1 MEGAGIEE
9 LIKNITSGIRS
20 KFPNLSQEAIEDLFH
35 YTEIIEVPKKSYFIK
50 AGQYDRRIVFV
61 IKGLFRAF
69 YTNGEQESTIWFRQE
84 FDVYASYSSIFS
96 KRPSNLS
103 YQAIEDSVVM
113 VISYDLLKEKSMKDQ
128 EIAKSIIVVFERLML
143 DLLMSLEEY
152 IILNAED
159 RFIRVLEKSPKLINR
174 VPQNQLASMLGITPE
189 SFSRLKSRLKSKGG
203 I

>member
-1 MEGAGIEE
+1 MEGVGIEE

-50 AGQYDRRIVFV
+50 SGQYDRRIVFV

-103 YQAIEDSVVM
+103 YQAIEDSVIM
-113 VISYDLLKEKSMKDQ
+113 VVSYDFLKERAMKDQ
-128 EIAKSIIVVFERLML
+128 EMAKSIIVVFERLML

-159 RFIRVLEKSPKLINR
+159 RFIRVLEISPKLISR

>member
-159 RFIRVLEKSPKLINR
+159 CFIRVLEKSPKLINR

>member
-143 DLLMSLEEY
+143 DILMSLEEY